1 MPPKAK
7 YTKEQIT
14 DVAYEMVRKYGEEFL
29 SARNLAAELGTSTA
43 PIFTA
48 FASIEEVQ
56 LAVANKAKALYCS
69 YLKEG
74 LQETPPFKGAGL
86 KYIQFAKD
94 EPQLFKMLFM
104 GLVADDEISHYF
116 PQKDE
121 NETLVRETVEQN
133 HSLNTEDAM
142 RLYNH
147 LSVYAHGLAVLYA
160 QGRCVF
166 TDEDVSRMLS
176 EVFLALMKQQKE
188 ETV

>member
-7 YTKEQIT
+7 YTKEQII
-14 DVAYEMVRKYGEEFL
+14 DVAYEMVRKYGEEIL

-48 FASIEEVQ
+48 FTSIEEIQV
-56 LAVANKAKALYCS
+56 AVANKAKALYCT

-94 EPQLFKMLFM
+94 EPQLFKMIFM
-104 GLVADDEISHYF
+104 GLVTDDEISHYF

-176 EVFLALMKQQKE
+176 EVFLALMNQKE
-188 ETV
+188 QNA

>member
-14 DVAYEMVRKYGEEFL
+14 DVAYEMVRKYGEEIL

-48 FASIEEVQ
+48 FASVEEIRR
-56 LAVANKAKALYCS
+56 AVAERAYRLYGN
-69 YLKEG
+69 YLREG
-74 LQETPPFKGAGL
+74 LRQTPPFKGTGL

-94 EPQLFKMLFM
+94 EPQLFKLLFM
-104 GLVADDEISHYF
+104 RSDETEDVSHYF
-116 PQKDE
+116 PSKDE
-121 NETLVRETVEQN
+121 NEPLVRGALEES
-133 HSLNTEDAM
+133 HGMSEEKA
-142 RLYNH
+142 RKLYNH

-166 TDEDVSRMLS
+166 TDEDVNRMLS
-176 EVFLALMKQQKE
+176 EVFLALSK
-188 ETV
+188 